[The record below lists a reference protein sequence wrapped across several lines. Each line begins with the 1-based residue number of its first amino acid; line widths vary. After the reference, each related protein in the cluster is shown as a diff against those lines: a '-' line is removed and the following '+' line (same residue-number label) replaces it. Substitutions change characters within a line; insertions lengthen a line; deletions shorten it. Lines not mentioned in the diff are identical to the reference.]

1 MNAAA
6 NPVRAVAAWHDAL
19 AGSDQ
24 IAGDSAAWLI
34 GQLARRGLFFGDR
47 PLCTT
52 LRPRFLS
59 PEQQRLL
66 WERCGTLLRALSIA
80 FDAAMAEPKIFD
92 QFRAEAWES
101 ELIHADPDSGHPNAL
116 GRIDA
121 FFNPAGSSFWL
132 TEFNG
137 ETPAGQAYSDELA
150 EIFMTMPV
158 MRSFLQGHRVFPL
171 RSRHGVLHTLLDSAA
186 QAGRGGGGG
195 GAGGPII
202 AIGDWREVPT
212 QSEFRL
218 FREYFAKYGL
228 QCLIADP
235 DELEYS
241 QGRLAVGGVPIDV
254 VYKRVLLTELIGRHG
269 IEHPLVRATRDGAVT
284 MVNGFRAKLLH
295 KKASLAV
302 LSDERNA
309 RLFDAATLAVI
320 AAHVPWTRVVEKRQ
334 TQWKGNTVDLLDLM
348 TRERERFVLKP
359 NDDYGG
365 QGIVLGWEVDSTVW
379 DRAVGN
385 ALDGPWI
392 VQERI
397 ELPWVTFPGVTDG
410 KLTFTD
416 RLVDTAPFAFG
427 GTLID
432 GCLTRVSSDSLVNVT
447 AGGGSTLATFVVE
460 ECGR

>member
-1 MNAAA
+1 MSLAA

-19 AGSDQ
+19 ATSDQ

-34 GQLARRGLFFGDR
+34 SQLARRGLFFGDR

-59 PEQQRLL
+59 PGQQQLL
-66 WERCGTLLRALSIA
+66 WERCGTLLDALSTA
-80 FDAAMAEPKIFD
+80 FEAAMVEPKVFD
-92 QFRAEAWES
+92 QYGAEAWES
-101 ELIHADPDSGHPNAL
+101 ELIHADPGLGHPNTL

-158 MRSFLQGHRVFPL
+158 MRSFLKGHRVYPL
-171 RSRHGVLHTLLDSAA
+171 RSRHGVLHALLDSAT
-186 QAGRGGGGG
+186 QAGRAHI
-195 GAGGPII
+195 AGGPVI
-202 AIGDWREVPT
+202 AIVDWREVPT

-228 QCLIADP
+228 QCLIVDP
-235 DELEYS
+235 DELEYAE
-241 QGRLAVGGVPIDV
+241 GRLAAGGVPIDV
-254 VYKRVLLTELIGRHG
+254 VYKRVLLTELVGRHG
-269 IEHPLVRATRDGAVT
+269 LHHPLIRATREGAVT

-309 RLFDAATLAVI
+309 RLFNAETLAVI
-320 AAHVPWTRVVEKRQ
+320 AAHVPWTRVVEQRK
-334 TQWKGNTVDLLDLM
+334 TQWRGNTVDLVDLM

-365 QGIVLGWEVDSTVW
+365 QGIVLGWEVDGTVW
-379 DRAVGN
+379 DRAVAA
-385 ALDGPWI
+385 ALDAPWI

-397 ELPWVTFPGVTDG
+397 DLPWVTFPGFADG
-410 KLTFTD
+410 KLTFTE
-416 RLVDTAPFAFG
+416 RLVDTAPFSFG
-427 GTLID
+427 GVLID

-460 ECGR
+460 DGDR